1 MAYSEG
7 NVGKKARKY
16 VMSWA
21 PLSNAA
27 RRQPV
32 NVLVDIPRR
41 QLWMLLLDLRI
52 HPA

>member
-16 VMSWA
+16 VVFQA
-21 PLSNAA
+21 LLSNVA

-41 QLWMLLLDLRI
+41 QLWMLLLDWRI